1 MNKEQVIL
9 IVDDNPDNLALV
21 GNILKKSN
29 HRLLFAQSG
38 VHALKAIYDKQPDL
52 ILLDVMMPD
61 LDGFAVCKQLKQDT
75 NFADIPIIFLTA
87 KAEKDNVIAGLELG
101 AVDYITKPFN
111 SKELITRVDTHLELK
126 MAKEDLKQRVAEL
139 SMAKIELAHKVEE
152 LKQANL
158 TKDKFFSIISHD
170 LMNPFSG
177 LIGFASLLVDKNQS
191 LNEKQRDECI
201 DHIFQLSKQGLNLL
215 TNLLDWSRSQ
225 TGRMEVTPMHL
236 NLKSIVDGNIKLLH
250 NQVTAKQIQ
259 FFSTIDS
266 KQTVFAD
273 ERMLTTIIRNLLSN
287 AIKFTPDRGEIT
299 VSAQEKDNYLE
310 ILIADTGIGMTAE
323 ILDKI
328 FRIDVSH
335 TTKGTHGERGTGLG
349 LILCKEFIEKN
360 RGTITATSEQGKG
373 SQFYVCFP
381 RSNPRLD

>member
-21 GNILKKSN
+21 GNILNKSN

-38 VHALKAIYDKQPDL
+38 IHALKAIHDKPPDL

-61 LDGFAVCKQLKQDT
+61 LDGFAVCKQLKQEEK
-75 NFADIPIIFLTA
+75 FADIPIIFLTA

-126 MAKEDLKQRVAEL
+126 MAKENLQQRITEL
-139 SMAKIELAHKVEE
+139 SAAKIELAQTVEE
-152 LKQANL
+152 LKQANF

-177 LIGFASLLVDKNQS
+177 LIGFASLLVDKNRS
-191 LNEKQRDECI
+191 LTDKQRDECI
-201 DHIFQLSKQGLNLL
+201 DHIFQLAKQGLNLL

-225 TGRMEVTPMHL
+225 TGRMEVTPMVL

-250 NQVTAKQIQ
+250 NQVTTKQIQ
-259 FFSTIDS
+259 FLSTIDK
-266 KQTVFAD
+266 KQTIFAD
-273 ERMLTTIIRNLLSN
+273 ERMLNTIIRNLLSN
-287 AIKFTPDRGEIT
+287 AIKFTQDYGKIT
-299 VSAQEKDNYLE
+299 VSAQEIGNNIE
-310 ILIADTGIGMTAE
+310 ILIADTGIGMSTEVVAKLFQ
-323 ILDKI
+323 IG
-328 FRIDVSH
+328 VSH

-349 LILCKEFIEKN
+349 LILCKEFIERN
-360 RGTITATSEQGKG
+360 RGTIIVTSEKGKG
-373 SQFYVCFP
+373 SQFYVYFP
-381 RSNPRLD
+381 R

>member
-21 GNILKKSN
+21 GNILNKSN
-29 HRLLFAQSG
+29 YRLLFAQSG
-38 VHALKAIYDKQPDL
+38 VHALKAIYDNPPDL

-61 LDGFAVCKQLKQDT
+61 LDGFAVCKQLKQEVK
-75 NFADIPIIFLTA
+75 FVDIPIIFLTA

-111 SKELITRVDTHLELK
+111 SKELITRVATHLELK
-126 MAKEDLKQRVAEL
+126 MAKENLQQRVVEL
-139 SMAKIELAHKVEE
+139 SAAKVELAHKVEE
-152 LKQANL
+152 LKQANF

-177 LIGFASLLVDKNQS
+177 LIGFASLLVDKNRALTDQ
-191 LNEKQRDECI
+191 QRDECI

-225 TGRMEVTPMHL
+225 TGRMEVTPMAL

-250 NQVTAKQIQ
+250 NQVATKQIQ
-259 FFSTIDS
+259 IQTTIDS
-266 KQTVFAD
+266 NQTVFAD
-273 ERMLTTIIRNLLSN
+273 ERMLNTIIRNLLSN
-287 AIKFTPDRGEIT
+287 AIKFTPDSGEIM
-299 VSAQEKDNYLE
+299 VSVQENDNFVE
-310 ILIADTGIGMTAE
+310 ILIADTGIGMTTE
-323 ILDKI
+323 ILDKL

-335 TTKGTHGERGTGLG
+335 TTKGTHGEKGTGLG

-360 RGTITATSEQGKG
+360 HGTITVTSEKGKG
-373 SQFYVCFP
+373 SQFHVCFP
-381 RSNPRLD
+381 RENL

>member
-21 GNILKKSN
+21 GNILNKSN

-38 VHALKAIYDKQPDL
+38 VHALKAIHDKPPDL

-61 LDGFAVCKQLKQDT
+61 LDGFAVCKQLKQEEK
-75 NFADIPIIFLTA
+75 FADIPIIFLTA

-126 MAKEDLKQRVAEL
+126 MAKENLQQRIIEL
-139 SMAKIELAHKVEE
+139 SAAKIELAQKVEE
-152 LKQANL
+152 LKQANF

-177 LIGFASLLVDKNQS
+177 LIGFASLLVDKNRS
-191 LNEKQRDECI
+191 LTEKQRDECI
-201 DHIFQLSKQGLNLL
+201 DHIFQISKQGLNLL

-225 TGRMEVTPMHL
+225 TGRMEVTPMVL

-250 NQVTAKQIQ
+250 NQVTTKQIQ
-259 FFSTIDS
+259 CFSTVDK

-273 ERMLTTIIRNLLSN
+273 ERMLNTIIRNLLSN
-287 AIKFTPDRGEIT
+287 AIKFTQNYGKIT
-299 VSAQEKDNYLE
+299 VSAQEIGDNIE
-310 ILIADTGIGMTAE
+310 ILIADTGIGMSTEVLAK
-323 ILDKI
+323 L

-349 LILCKEFIEKN
+349 LILCKEFIERN
-360 RGTITATSEQGKG
+360 RGTITVISEKGKG
-373 SQFYVCFP
+373 SQFYVYFP
-381 RSNPRLD
+381 R